1 MQLGAAAAGGVKVT
15 KSPPLLYPPSTS
27 NFPLPFAHLLPTF
40 CPPSAH
46 LRCRTFDPE
55 EADYFFVPTMA
66 GCIFDMYGWN
76 PIPMWPPKLH
86 GGCGKKCEEN
96 VAVW

>member
-1 MQLGAAAAGGVKVT
+1 MCGKCVGLWHVCRSPGAGKGVQLGAAAAGGVKVT

-66 GCIFDMYGWN
+66 GCIFDMYG
-76 PIPMWPPKLH
+76 
-86 GGCGKKCEEN
+86 
-96 VAVW
+96 